1 MSGYS
6 VKGKASTVAPD
17 VGIIKRLSIA
27 VVDAG
32 EGIGQRTT
40 QTRQNQET
48 TDNDNSFS
56 FLSRAGL
63 PLP

>member
-40 QTRQNQET
+40 QNQET